1 MGEAKPILVELGK
14 EARGAIRNAARP
26 FIGKLKESKFYK
38 KVAGSP
44 ALARAGSIID
54 TAKTYI
60 PQGLNLREQLS
71 SFEKVATKLGQYI
84 SPQLASQL
92 NIDLS
97 SVIEDKVNLIPY
109 GTDEFEGQKVE
120 ELDFIPFKFF
130 DANNAAFIVFRAA
143 LSGITDTFSP
153 EYASERYIG
162 RPDNVYVYQG
172 TNREISFT
180 FDVYPGSPAELKTL
194 WTKLNYLA
202 GLTYPSWAS
211 ARGGGMG
218 MIAPF
223 TKLTIGDMYNDAPG
237 YISALTYTVQDNGT
251 WETTIANA
259 PKYIQVS
266 CTFVYVGDR
275 LPSSD
280 QKHFDLPWVAEKV
293 YEGDTTDLT
302 AGLLSAGAGALAL
315 GVDKLYGVPDTFA
328 NIPGMRVIDQG
339 ILSGGEQVDIWGDN
353 SYG

>member
-1 MGEAKPILVELGK
+1 SI
-14 EARGAIRNAARP
+14 INAARP
-26 FIGKLKESKFYK
+26 FIGKLKESNFYK

-44 ALARAGSIID
+44 AVGRAGGIID

-60 PQGLNLREQLS
+60 PQGINLRNTLS
-71 SFEKVATKLGQYI
+71 VLDKVATKLGQYI
-84 SPQLASQL
+84 SPQLANQL

-97 SVIEDKVNLIPY
+97 SVKEDKVNLIPY
-109 GTDEFEGQKVE
+109 GTDALTKDGKTQKVE

-130 DANNAAFIVFRAA
+130 DANNGAFIVFRAA

-162 RPDNVYVYQG
+162 RPDSVYVYQG

-180 FDVYPGSPAELKTL
+180 FDVYPGSPTELKVL
-194 WTKLNYLA
+194 WEKLNYLA

-223 TKLTIGDMYNDAPG
+223 TKLTIGDMYNAAPG

-251 WETTIANA
+251 WETTVANA

-280 QKHFDLPWVAEKV
+280 QKHFDLPWVSEKV
-293 YEGDTTDLT
+293 YQGDTTDLT

-328 NIPGMRVIDQG
+328 
-339 ILSGGEQVDIWGDN
+339 
-353 SYG
+353 